1 MLKNIREKNRLSQH
15 DLSVKSGVN
24 VRTIQHYEQ
33 GERNIN
39 GASLE
44 TLCRLSIAL
53 RCKISDILS
62 DKDLIA
68 LTKKAEL

>member
-33 GERNIN
+33 RERNIN

-53 RCKISDILS
+53 RCKISEILS

>member
-1 MLKNIREKNRLSQH
+1 MLKNIREDRSITQQKLS
-15 DLSVKSGVN
+15 DTTGIS

-53 RCKISDILS
+53 RCKISEILS